1 MRKRWIEIDN
11 GIKISWYSWNWCWS
25 MKLVFK
31 MIEINRWVR
40 YKYKNEKK
48 KRKEVDMR
56 IY

>member
-1 MRKRWIEIDN
+1 MWIEIDN

-25 MKLVFK
+25 TKLVFK

-40 YKYKNEKK
+40 NKYKNEKK
-48 KRKEVDMR
+48 KRKEVDIK